1 MALNKIVV
9 MGRMAK
15 TPELRTTGSG
25 TSVTSFTLAVDRD
38 IKNQNGSYDTDW
50 IDVIAWRGAAE
61 FVSKYFKKGSSA
73 IVDGRLQMRD
83 WTDKDGNK
91 RKSAEIIADH
101 VYFGG
106 SKQEDGGQQASYAA
120 PPAQVQGFAE
130 IDEEDGE
137 LPF

>member
-25 TSVTSFTLAVDRD
+25 ASVTSFTLAVDRD
-38 IKNQNGSYDTDW
+38 IKNQSGSYETDW
-50 IDVIAWRGAAE
+50 IDVVAWKGTAE
-61 FVSKYFKKGSSA
+61 FVSKYFKKGSTV
-73 IVDGRLQMRD
+73 IVDGRLQIRD
-83 WTDKDGNK
+83 WTDRDGNK
-91 RKSAEIIADH
+91 RKSAEIMAEH

-106 SKQEDGGQQASYAA
+106 AKRDEDGQQTSYAA
-120 PPAQVQGFAE
+120 PPAQMSGFAE
-130 IDEEDGE
+130 ISDDET